1 MKKLITVVLFALSL
15 TTIKISAAQERIYY
29 NFTYGDGVYYDL
41 DTGLVKSNER
51 FAVTNRNRVRSDK
64 IWIVGNNYHHI
75 VWWGENNLYLGYH
88 NSANASYQNDKY
100 LGDVTLFVT
109 PPEGARYFH
118 LQVCKER
125 DNLINFERD
134 TPMGDTPVVDK
145 NTIRFDSPYQ
155 VEVVYEDLDYGTA
168 PGLLLKYGDAY
179 YIEYTITKL
188 QGDSLND
195 DDVGIFFWW
204 PDGLD
209 SEDVGV
215 AYGPPNTDLSLAQ
228 GIDNALFQSLPI
240 GDFAR
245 VAGTFIADLW
255 EWEGG
260 PGHGR
265 MPLPQLWVYTTKSG
279 ARMEFGDVYILPAD
293 SYDAQIESIRED
305 PVEVFERFRATQ
317 VYYEREA
324 ITPPEDTNL
333 AERVEAWLDNN
344 NLNNNFFKTLVAI
357 VVIVAVVIGLALL
370 KAPGVAIIFAVVLIF
385 ALGVMF
391 GWIPMWLVIPIALL
405 CLGLILIKLKAGG
418 GGIDESD

>member
-1 MKKLITVVLFALSL
+1 MKKLIVIVLLALSL

-29 NFTYGDGVYYDL
+29 DFTYGDNVYYDL

-51 FAVTNRNRVRSDK
+51 FAVTNRNRVMSDK

-125 DNLINFERD
+125 DNLIDFIEHPSHGALEIINKNTFITPWVTEVVHEDIHESYMPKLFLDFER
-134 TPMGDTPVVDK
+134 T
-145 NTIRFDSPYQ
+145 
-155 VEVVYEDLDYGTA
+155 
-168 PGLLLKYGDAY
+168 Y
-179 YIEYTITKL
+179 YIRYVVHKL
-188 QGDSLND
+188 EEDFDNE
-195 DDVGIFFWW
+195 DDVAIFFWW
-204 PDGLD
+204 PDSWSAEDMGLID
-209 SEDVGV
+209 
-215 AYGPPNTDLSLAQ
+215 GPPVAQWRLAT
-228 GIDNALFQSLPI
+228 GVSNSTFQSLPI
-240 GDFAR
+240 GEFAL
-245 VAGTFIADLW
+245 VTGTFVAVDW
-255 EWEGG
+255 AWRGG
-260 PGHGR
+260 PGYGHV
-265 MPLPQLWVYTTKSG
+265 PPPDLYVYTSANGADMKFSG
-279 ARMEFGDVYILPAD
+279 LHILPVD
-293 SYDAQIESIRED
+293 SYDAQIENIRED

-324 ITPPEDTNL
+324 ITPPVDTNL
-333 AERVEAWLDNN
+333 VDRVNEWLDNN
-344 NLNNNFFKTLVAI
+344 NLNNNLFKTLVSI

-405 CLGLILIKLKAGG
+405 CLGLILIRLKAGGG

>member
-1 MKKLITVVLFALSL
+1 MKKLITVVLLALSL

-29 NFTYGDGVYYDL
+29 DFTYGDNVYYDL

-51 FAVTNRNRVRSDK
+51 FAVTNRKRVMSDK

-125 DNLINFERD
+125 DNLIDFIEHWPNGAFD
-134 TPMGDTPVVDK
+134 VINK
-145 NTIRFDSPYQ
+145 NTFITPW
-155 VEVVYEDLDYGTA
+155 VTEPVYEEMDIFYR
-168 PGLLLKYGDAY
+168 PPLLLEYERTY
-179 YIEYTITKL
+179 YIRYVVHKL
-188 QGDSLND
+188 EEDFYNED
-195 DDVGIFFWW
+195 NVAIFFWW
-204 PDGLD
+204 PQGWTA
-209 SEDVGV
+209 EDVGLIDGAPV
-215 AYGPPNTDLSLAQ
+215 TELRLAM
-228 GIDNALFQSLPI
+228 GVSNSTFQSLPI
-240 GDFAR
+240 GEFAL
-245 VAGTFIADLW
+245 VTGTFVANDW
-255 EWEGG
+255 AWRGG
-260 PGHGR
+260 PGYGHV
-265 MPLPQLWVYTTKSG
+265 PPPDLYVYTSDNG
-279 ARMEFGDVYILPAD
+279 ADMKFRGLYILPAD
-293 SYDAQIESIRED
+293 SYDAQIENIRED
-305 PVEVFERFRATQ
+305 PTEVYERFKATQ

-324 ITPPEDTNL
+324 ITPPEDINL
-333 AERVEAWLDNN
+333 VDRVNAWLDNN

-370 KAPGVAIIFAVVLIF
+370 KASGVAIIFSVVLIF

-405 CLGLILIKLKAGG
+405 CLGMIFLKLKGGG

>member
-1 MKKLITVVLFALSL
+1 MKKLITVVLLALSL

-29 NFTYGDGVYYDL
+29 DFTYGDNVYYDL

-51 FAVTNRNRVRSDK
+51 FAVTNRNRVMSDK

-125 DNLINFERD
+125 DNLIDFIEHWPNGAFD
-134 TPMGDTPVVDK
+134 VINK
-145 NTIRFDSPYQ
+145 NTFITPWAT
-155 VEVVYEDLDYGTA
+155 EPVYEEMDIFYR
-168 PGLLLKYGDAY
+168 PPLLLEYERTY
-179 YIEYTITKL
+179 YIRYVVHKL
-188 QGDSLND
+188 EEDFDNE
-195 DDVGIFFWW
+195 DDVAIFFWW
-204 PDGLD
+204 PQ
-209 SEDVGV
+209 SWTAEDVGLIDGAPV
-215 AYGPPNTDLSLAQ
+215 TELRLAM
-228 GIDNALFQSLPI
+228 GVSNSTFQSMPI
-240 GDFAR
+240 NEFAL
-245 VAGTFIADLW
+245 VTGTFVAENW
-255 EWEGG
+255 AWPGG
-260 PGHGR
+260 PGYGQV
-265 MPLPQLWVYTTKSG
+265 PPWDLYVYTSANGAAMKFSG
-279 ARMEFGDVYILPAD
+279 LHILPAD
-293 SYDAQIESIRED
+293 SYDAQIENIRED
-305 PVEVFERFRATQ
+305 PTEVFERFSAIQ

-333 AERVEAWLDNN
+333 VDRVNAWLDNN
-344 NLNNNFFKTLVAI
+344 NLNNNFFKTLVSI
-357 VVIVAVVIGLALL
+357 VVIVSVVIGLALL
-370 KAPGVAIIFAVVLIF
+370 KASGVAIIFSVVLIF

-405 CLGLILIKLKAGG
+405 CLGLILLKLKRGG